1 MNKMTRHNVVIRFKD
16 AGPLL
21 RAQAGALRQEILHS
35 TVVYDDDEILH
46 SGI

>member
-1 MNKMTRHNVVIRFKD
+1 MMMKPCTVVYEQNDAANVVIRFQD

-35 TVVYDDDEILH
+35 TVVPL
-46 SGI
+46 